1 MPITLNN
8 PLTIIGGTGV
18 TASNSGDPWYGDIPL
33 NQLISIGNDIS
44 KTGNVQFNQITA
56 SSWKLGD
63 DISIYDNGQVSGSV
77 THTGTTSISS
87 TLSINGNAIVTG
99 KITAEEIIAEL
110 TSSGTIFKSGSTQF
124 GDTIDDTHYMTG
136 SLYDS
141 GSFVLN
147 GGSSNEIS
155 NDGLLGD
162 NSQTAIVTE
171 GAVKTF
177 ADTNIGT
184 TIVEPYLR
192 KNFNKSALSI
202 SNNTAS
208 FSAFSAS
215 APDGITATNEND
227 FLFFNN
233 GQIMEHDALQVQ
245 QSGSD
250 FLLMVDPSSIGYNL
264 DSLDEIKAWG
274 RFEPPM
280 TYLDFDGLTN
290 EVTTNYSGSN
300 ATPINKTF
308 SWWMKSTETD
318 RNYSVFAHGSQRRE
332 AFTPNFSN
340 GRPLIWNGNSWFVY
354 WDAAPVDHAWDGGW
368 HHWMCYNDVMAIT
381 GSKLYVDGTLISV
394 NLYKTTGTVDN
405 LFDQLQPLTIG
416 SFQNN
421 STNLGRHLEGSLME
435 FSVFSGDKT
444 GNASTYYNNGTPY
457 DVTNEDNLQAYWKMD
472 EYSGSIANDSSGEG
486 NHGTIDGATW
496 RNT

>member
-99 KITAEEIIAEL
+99 KITSEEIIAEL

-202 SNNTAS
+202 SNNTSS

-245 QSGSD
+245 QSGSN
-250 FLLMVDPSSIGYNL
+250 FLLIVDPSSLGYNL

-274 RFEPPM
+274 RFEAPGH
-280 TYLDFDGLTN
+280 LNFDGLTN
-290 EVTTNYSGSN
+290 EVTTNFSGSS
-300 ATPINKTF
+300 ATPINKTY
-308 SWWMKSTETD
+308 SWWMKSSETA
-318 RNYSVFAHGSQRRE
+318 RNYSVFAHGTQRTE

-340 GRPLIWNGNSWFVY
+340 GKPLMWNGNSWFTY
-354 WDAAPVDHAWDGGW
+354 WVATEADNDGEW
-368 HHWMCYNDVMAIT
+368 HHWMLYNDVMAIT
-381 GSKLYVDGTLISV
+381 GSKLYVDGALQTVS
-394 NLYKTTGTVDN
+394 LYKTTGTVSN
-405 LFDQLQPLTIG
+405 LNNQSQPLTIG

-421 STNLGRHLEGSLME
+421 STHNDRHFEGSLME
-435 FSVFSGDKT
+435 FSIFSGDKT
-444 GNASTYYNNGTPY
+444 GNASTYYNLGQPY
-457 DVTNEDNLQAYWKMD
+457 DVTNEDDLQAYWKMD

-496 RNT
+496 KIQ

>member
-1 MPITLNN
+1 MPTTLNN

-124 GDTIDDTHYMTG
+124 GDTIDDTHYITG

-141 GSFVLN
+141 GSLTIS
-147 GGSSNEIS
+147 GSLVNEIS
-155 NDGLLGD
+155 NDVLLGD
-162 NSQTAIVTE
+162 NSPTAIVTE
-171 GAVKTF
+171 GAVKTY
-177 ADTNIGT
+177 ADSNIGT

-202 SNNTAS
+202 SNNTSS
-208 FSAFSAS
+208 FTAFSAS

-245 QSGSD
+245 QSGSN
-250 FLLMVDPSSIGYNL
+250 FLLIVDPSSLGYNL

-274 RFEPPM
+274 RFEAPGH
-280 TYLDFDGLTN
+280 LNFDGLTN
-290 EVTTNYSGSN
+290 EVTTNFSGSS
-300 ATPINKTF
+300 ATPINKTY
-308 SWWMKSTETD
+308 SWWMKSSETA
-318 RNYSVFAHGSQRRE
+318 RNYSVFAHGTQRTE

-340 GRPLIWNGNSWFVY
+340 GKPLMWNGNSWFTY
-354 WDAAPVDHAWDGGW
+354 WVATEADNDGEW
-368 HHWMCYNDVMAIT
+368 HHWMLYNDVMAIT
-381 GSKLYVDGTLISV
+381 GSKLYVDGALQTVS
-394 NLYKTTGTVDN
+394 LYKTTGTVSN
-405 LFDQLQPLTIG
+405 LNNQSQPLTIG

-421 STNLGRHLEGSLME
+421 STNNDRHFSGSIKE
-435 FSVFSGDKT
+435 FSVYPGDKT
-444 GNASTYYNNGTPY
+444 SNASTYYNNGTPY
-457 DVTNEDNLQAYWKMD
+457 DVINETDLQAYWKMT
-472 EYSGSIANDSSGEG
+472 ENHGTIAYDSSGEG
-486 NHGTIDGATW
+486 NHGTVDGATW
-496 RNT
+496 TIQ